1 MKTKTEK
8 FDIWEAVGLVAVMI
22 LGVLLAWLFLVATP
36 PQNSAECDYWAEQ
49 IEKAG
54 VR

>member
-1 MKTKTEK
+1 MKTKTEQ

-22 LGVLLAWLFLVATP
+22 LGVLLAWLFLVSTP

>member
-1 MKTKTEK
+1 MKTKTEQ
-8 FDIWEAVGLVAVMI
+8 FDIWDAIGSVAVTI
-22 LGVLLAWLFLVATP
+22 LGAMAFYLFLLATP
-36 PQNSAECDYWAEQ
+36 PQNSAECDFLADQ